1 MRGMENRSVIGSRM
15 IMWAG
20 LILMEEARGL
30 FDVFGEGL
38 HRDSRRVGG
47 AVVLGSGL
55 EEERC

>member
-1 MRGMENRSVIGSRM
+1 
-15 IMWAG
+15 MWAG